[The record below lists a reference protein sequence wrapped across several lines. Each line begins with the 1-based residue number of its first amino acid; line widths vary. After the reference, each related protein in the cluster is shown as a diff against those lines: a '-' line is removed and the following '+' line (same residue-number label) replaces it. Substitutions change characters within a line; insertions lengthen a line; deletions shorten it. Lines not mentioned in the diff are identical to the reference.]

1 LGNSPDPID
10 LIEKYSA
17 DGVRLG
23 LLMTAPAGNDIPFD
37 DSICE
42 QGRNFTNKIWNALR
56 LIKGW
61 SVEDKAQPEVNK
73 VSIDW
78 LNQRIAQETAEINDH
93 YIKYRLNDAA
103 MSLYKL
109 VWDEFC
115 SWYLEAIKPAY
126 GDSIDR
132 KTYNATLDALEKL
145 MIMLHPMMPFITEEV
160 YHSLRERSEED
171 CIIVAPW
178 PQAGKF
184 DVQAISD
191 FETAKQII
199 TEVRS
204 VRAQKNLS
212 PRETLGLIQKGEK
225 GSYSSYELIISKLAN
240 VDLKFGES
248 ANGPAASFIIG
259 TEEFAVP
266 LEGMIDTSAEISKL
280 EEELKYQQ
288 GFLNSVMKKLSNE
301 RFVSGA
307 PEQVVAAEQ
316 KKRDDA
322 ESRITSI
329 KEQLVALK

>member
-1 LGNSPDPID
+1 
-10 LIEKYSA
+10 
-17 DGVRLG
+17 
-23 LLMTAPAGNDIPFD
+23 
-37 DSICE
+37 
-42 QGRNFTNKIWNALR
+42 
-56 LIKGW
+56 
-61 SVEDKAQPEVNK
+61 
-73 VSIDW
+73 
-78 LNQRIAQETAEINDH
+78 
-93 YIKYRLNDAA
+93 
-103 MSLYKL
+103 
-109 VWDEFC
+109 
-115 SWYLEAIKPAY
+115 
-126 GDSIDR
+126 
-132 KTYNATLDALEKL
+132 
-145 MIMLHPMMPFITEEV
+145 MLHPMMPFITEEV